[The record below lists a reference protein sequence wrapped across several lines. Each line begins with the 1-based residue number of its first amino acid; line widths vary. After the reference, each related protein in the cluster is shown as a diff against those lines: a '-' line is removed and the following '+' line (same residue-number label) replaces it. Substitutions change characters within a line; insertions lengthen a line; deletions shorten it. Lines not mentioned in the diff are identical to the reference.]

1 MTKTNNMTCPEFE
14 QLLISAAGGFADPA
28 IGIAIG
34 AKPLKE
40 AGAYPEGNGIVL
52 FMDDGETFLVSIHR
66 INQRPNFIDL
76 PR

>member
-1 MTKTNNMTCPEFE
+1 MIQANDMTCQEFE
-14 QLLISAAGGFADPA
+14 QLIISAAGGFADPA

-34 AKPLKE
+34 AKPMKD

-66 INQRPNFIDL
+66 INQRPNFIDS

>member
-34 AKPLKE
+34 AKPMKE
-40 AGAYPEGNGIVL
+40 AGAYPDGNGIVL
-52 FMDDGETFLVSIHR
+52 FMDDGETFLISIHR
-66 INQRPNFIDL
+66 INQRPNFIDS